1 MVIDTTAPVVTLDPL
16 APTNDTT
23 PSISGTAEAGSTVTV
38 VIKDGA
44 NTVTVTAVANSQGKW
59 SVDSPVLSEGSHD
72 ISVTAKDPAG
82 NSSVNPAEGTVVI
95 DTTAPV
101 VTLDPL
107 APTND
112 TTPSISGTAEAGS
125 TVTVVIKDG
134 ANTVTVTAV
143 ANSQG
148 KWSVDSPVLSEGSH
162 DISVTAKDPAGNSS
176 VNPAEGTVVIDTTPP
191 TGLIVGFE
199 DDTGLVGDGIT
210 SNGTINV
217 SGVEDDANWSY
228 STDGGL
234 SWIPGTGGSF
244 ELEEG
249 TYNDVQVKQ

>member
-1 MVIDTTAPVVTLDPL
+1 M
-16 APTNDTT
+16 
-23 PSISGTAEAGSTVTV
+23 
-38 VIKDGA
+38 
-44 NTVTVTAVANSQGKW
+44 
-59 SVDSPVLSEGSHD
+59 
-72 ISVTAKDPAG
+72 
-82 NSSVNPAEGTVVI
+82 VI